1 MGTLVAA
8 ARGRY
13 GHAVTTRVLLL
24 GGTAEAR
31 ELAAALVGRPDTVVV
46 SSLAGRVAN
55 PRLPVGEVRIGG
67 FGGVDGLTRWLVMH
81 RVDALIDATHP
92 YAQRIRSSA
101 VRAAEA
107 TGVPHLR
114 LERPGWT
121 SGPGDRWHR
130 VPHLAA
136 AAELTPRLGGRA
148 FVTTGR
154 QGLDAFLPLRDTWL
168 LVRVVDEPRTPLPG
182 NVSVISDRGPYH
194 VAAETALMAA
204 HRIDVLVTKDSGGS
218 YTRAKLTAARDLGLP
233 VVMVD
238 RPAAVA
244 VPAKVTETGAAVAW
258 LESALPQR

>member
-1 MGTLVAA
+1 MGALVA
-8 ARGRY
+8 RPHGRY
-13 GHAVTTRVLLL
+13 RRAVTTRVLLL

-67 FGGVDGLTRWLVMH
+67 FGGVDGLTQWLVEH
-81 RVDALIDATHP
+81 QVDVLIDATHP
-92 YAQRIRSSA
+92 YAERIRSSA

-136 AAELTPRLGGRA
+136 AADLVPRLGGRA

-168 LVRVVDEPRTPLPG
+168 LVRVVDEPQTPLPPT
-182 NVSVISDRGPYH
+182 SR
-194 VAAETALMAA
+194 
-204 HRIDVLVTKDSGGS
+204 
-218 YTRAKLTAARDLGLP
+218 
-233 VVMVD
+233 
-238 RPAAVA
+238 
-244 VPAKVTETGAAVAW
+244 
-258 LESALPQR
+258 